1 MKVGFTCSTF
11 DLLHAGHVQMLR
23 EAKEQ
28 CDYLI
33 CGLQMDPSVD
43 RPNKNPPVQSIVER
57 YTQLKAVGYVDEI
70 IPYGTETDLEDILTM
85 YHIDV
90 RILGE
95 EYRDKD
101 FTGKDI
107 CRKREIDLYFNKRD
121 HRFSTS
127 DLRKRVCEV
136 QENNMPLPEGR
147 KALTDQDMVILLHN
161 IARDLE
167 NTDLR
172 LTADRFS
179 ELAKAASEAQHR
191 AKQG

>member
-11 DLLHAGHVQMLR
+11 DLLHAGHVIMLR

-28 CDYLI
+28 CDYLLV
-33 CGLQMDPSVD
+33 GLQVDPSID
-43 RPNKNPPVQSIVER
+43 RKEKNSPIQTIVER

-70 IPYGTETDLEDILTM
+70 IPYGTEEDLEDILQM
-85 YHIDV
+85 YPINI

-107 CRKREIDLYFNKRD
+107 CRSRDIDLYFNKRD

-127 DLRKRVCEV
+127 GLRSRV
-136 QENNMPLPEGR
+136 
-147 KALTDQDMVILLHN
+147 
-161 IARDLE
+161 
-167 NTDLR
+167 
-172 LTADRFS
+172 ADR
-179 ELAKAASEAQHR
+179 ETQ
-191 AKQG
+191 